1 MDNITLYTT
10 NCPKCQ
16 ILKEKL
22 DAKNV
27 QYSIC
32 EDTQKMLSLGFKSAP
47 MLQIN
52 EETLTFSEAV
62 KWINNLSIPQ

>member
-32 EDTQKMLSLGFKSAP
+32 EDKQKMLSLGFKSAP

-52 EETLTFSEAV
+52 EEILTFSEAI
-62 KWINNLSIPQ
+62 KWINNLPISQ